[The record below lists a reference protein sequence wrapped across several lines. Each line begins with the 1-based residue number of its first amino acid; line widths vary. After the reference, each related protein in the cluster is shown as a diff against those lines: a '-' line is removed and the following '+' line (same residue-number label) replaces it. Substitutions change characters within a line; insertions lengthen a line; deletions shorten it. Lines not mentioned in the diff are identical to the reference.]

1 VWRPSRRRRAA
12 NGANRQVGEVARAKQ
27 FADGQHQQALRHH
40 LQDQPDMR
48 AAHGHIA
55 LYADRGA
62 LHVGDQIGLEQ
73 QIKAVT
79 GGDAE
84 RG

>member
-1 VWRPSRRRRAA
+1 
-12 NGANRQVGEVARAKQ
+12 
-27 FADGQHQQALRHH
+27 
-40 LQDQPDMR
+40 MR
-48 AAHGHIA
+48 AAHGHVA

-84 RG
+84 RGGFDARIEAALIGRRAELPVHILQQPRRRFEPG